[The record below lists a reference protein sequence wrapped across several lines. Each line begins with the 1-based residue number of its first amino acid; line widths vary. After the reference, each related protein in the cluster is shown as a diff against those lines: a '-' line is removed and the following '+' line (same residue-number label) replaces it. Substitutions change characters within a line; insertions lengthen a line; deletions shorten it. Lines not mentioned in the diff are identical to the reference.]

1 MAIFKRY
8 SKSGLW
14 LLFLTTAFPIH
25 LWTIILV
32 LRDFAWVT
40 ERTNAWD
47 AVGVAAYGM
56 VFAFIE
62 SLFVLIIV
70 VLLGLLLPK
79 QWDERKRISFLGL
92 LLFTV
97 ALWTILGQLY
107 FLLDFGIPAPI
118 IQFFAASS
126 HPLRLLYA
134 GLVGLVSLTLIVPVY
149 LFLRKNNVSNSIYN
163 LIERLAVLS
172 AIYLVFD
179 GISLIIIIIRNL
191 T

>member
-1 MAIFKRY
+1 LAIFNRY

-32 LRDFAWVT
+32 LRDYSWVA

-56 VFAFIE
+56 MFAFFESVFAFA
-62 SLFVLIIV
+62 IV
-70 VLLGLLLPK
+70 TLVGFALPK
-79 QWDERKRISFLGL
+79 QWDEKRRIAFLSL
-92 LLFTV
+92 LVFLV
-97 ALWTILGQLY
+97 ALWAIVGQLY
-107 FLLDFGIPAPI
+107 FLWNINLPSVLIMLLAGSA
-118 IQFFAASS
+118 
-126 HPLRLLYA
+126 HPLRWLYA
-134 GLVGLVSLTLIVPVY
+134 GLFALVSVTVIVPVY
-149 LFLRKNNVSNSIYN
+149 LFVRTENVSSSIYN
-163 LIERLAVLS
+163 FVERIAVLS

-179 GISLIIIIIRNL
+179 GIGLGIFLIRNL

>member
-14 LLFLTTAFPIH
+14 NLFLNTAFPIH

-32 LRDFAWVT
+32 LRDFAWVA

-47 AVGVAAYGM
+47 AFGVAAYGM

-62 SLFVLIIV
+62 SLFVFAIV
-70 VLLGLLLPK
+70 ALLGLLLPK
-79 QWDERKRISFLGL
+79 QWDESKRVALLGIL
-92 LLFTV
+92 VFTV
-97 ALWTILGQLY
+97 AIWAILGQLF
-107 FLLDFGIPAPI
+107 FLLGFRFPALI
-118 IQFFAASS
+118 LQFLAASS

-134 GLVGLVSLTLIVPVY
+134 GLLGLVSLTLIVPVY
-149 LFLRKNNVSNSIYN
+149 LFIRSVSVFRSVNY
-163 LIERLAVLS
+163 LMERLAVLS

>member
-32 LRDFAWVT
+32 LRDFSWVS

-56 VFAFIE
+56 VFAFVE
-62 SLFVLIIV
+62 SVIV
-70 VLLGLLLPK
+70 FAVIVLLGFLLPL
-79 QWDERKRISFLGL
+79 QWEENKRLSFLSL
-92 LLFTV
+92 LIFIV
-97 ALWTILGQLY
+97 ALWAILGQLY
-107 FLLDFGIPAPI
+107 FLLGLSLPTSL
-118 IQFFAASS
+118 IQLLASSS
-126 HPLRLLYA
+126 HPLRLLYG
-134 GLVGLVSLTLIVPVY
+134 GLFLLVLLSVFVPVY
-149 LFLRKNNVSNSIYN
+149 LFLRSDKVYHSIHN

-172 AIYLVFD
+172 SMYLVFD
-179 GISLIIIIIRNL
+179 VIGLIIIVIRNV

>member
-32 LRDFAWVT
+32 LRDFAWVA

-62 SLFVLIIV
+62 SLFVFAVV
-70 VLLGLLLPK
+70 VLLGFLLSI
-79 QWDERKRISFLGL
+79 QRDEGWRVAFLGL
-92 LLFTV
+92 LIFIV
-97 ALWTILGQLY
+97 ALWAILGQLF
-107 FLLDFGIPAPI
+107 FLLGFGIPSQI
-118 IQFFAASS
+118 IQFLAASS
-126 HPLRLLYA
+126 HPLRILYA
-134 GLVGLVSLTLIVPVY
+134 GLVGLVTTSVIVPVY
-149 LFLRKNNVSNSIYN
+149 FYIRSDRVSRSIHN
-163 LIERLAVLS
+163 IIERLSVLS

>member
-25 LWTIILV
+25 LWTIILA
-32 LRDFAWVT
+32 LRDFSWVA

-62 SLFVLIIV
+62 SVFVFIIV
-70 VLLGLLLPK
+70 VLLGFLLPK
-79 QWDERKRISFLGL
+79 QWDERKRLAFLSL
-92 LLFTV
+92 LVFIV
-97 ALWTILGQLY
+97 ALWAILGQL
-107 FLLDFGIPAPI
+107 FFMLGLSVPAPI
-118 IQFFAASS
+118 IHFLSASS

-134 GLVGLVSLTLIVPVY
+134 GLVSLVSLTLIVSAY
-149 LFLRKNNVSNSIYN
+149 LIIRSDRVWRSVYN
-163 LIERLAVLS
+163 LMDRLSVLS

-179 GISLIIIIIRNL
+179 GISLIP
-191 T
+191 

>member
-25 LWTIILV
+25 LWTIILF
-32 LRDFAWVT
+32 LRDFSWIA

-62 SLFVLIIV
+62 SVFVFIIV
-70 VLLGLLLPK
+70 VLLGFLLPK
-79 QWDERKRISFLGL
+79 QWDERKRLAFLSL
-92 LLFTV
+92 LVFIV
-97 ALWTILGQLY
+97 ALWAILGQL
-107 FLLDFGIPAPI
+107 FFMLGLSVPAPI
-118 IQFFAASS
+118 IHFLSASS

-134 GLVGLVSLTLIVPVY
+134 GLVSLVSLTLIVSAY
-149 LFLRKNNVSNSIYN
+149 LIIRSDRVWRSVYN
-163 LIERLAVLS
+163 LMDRLAVLS